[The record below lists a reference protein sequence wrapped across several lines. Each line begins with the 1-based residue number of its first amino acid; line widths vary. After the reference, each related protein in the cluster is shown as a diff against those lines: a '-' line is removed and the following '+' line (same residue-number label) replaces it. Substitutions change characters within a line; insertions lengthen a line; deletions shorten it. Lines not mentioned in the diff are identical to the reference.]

1 MRHVLLVEDQ
11 TDIADSLAGF
21 LRLTGYRVSHA
32 PDGLKAL
39 ELFFAHQ
46 PDLLL
51 LDIMLPGL
59 TGLEVLRTVRGEGQ
73 TPVVIL
79 TARADEREILKGF
92 DLGADDYIT
101 KPFRLR
107 EVGARLEAVL
117 RRAAPKNPAL
127 QGPNGLTLSLEGR
140 TAQIGES
147 RVELTGA
154 EFDLMAAFLQAPGK
168 VFSRAE
174 LLERISGHD
183 RDTLERTVDTHIK
196 NLRRKLGQG
205 HGLETVFGVGYR
217 YDG

>member
-1 MRHVLLVEDQ
+1 VRHILLVEDEP
-11 TDIADSLAGF
+11 DIANSLTGF

-39 ELFFAHQ
+39 ELFFNQ
-46 PDLLL
+46 KPDLVL

-59 TGLEVLRTVRGEGQ
+59 TGLEVLRSVREEGQ
-73 TPVVIL
+73 TPLVIL
-79 TARADEREILKGF
+79 SARADERQILEGF
-92 DLGADDYIT
+92 SLGADDYIT

-117 RRAAPKNPAL
+117 RRAAPRGAVV
-127 QGPNGLTLSLEGR
+127 QGLNGLTLSLEGR
-140 TAQIGES
+140 TAQLGEQ
-147 RVELTGA
+147 RVELTAA
-154 EFDLMAAFLQAPGK
+154 EFDLLVAFVQTPGK

-174 LLERISGHD
+174 LLDLISGYE

-196 NLRRKLGQG
+196 NLRRKLGEG

-217 YDG
+217 YGG

>member
-1 MRHVLLVEDQ
+1 MRHILLVEDEP
-11 TDIADSLAGF
+11 DIADSLVGF
-21 LRLTGYRVSHA
+21 LRLMNYWVSYA

-39 ELFFAHQ
+39 ELFFKHK
-46 PDLLL
+46 PDLVL

-59 TGLEVLRTVRGEGQ
+59 TGLEVLRTVREDHQ

-79 TARADEREILKGF
+79 TARADERDILKGF

-117 RRAAPKNPAL
+117 RRAGPKNEVVAGL
-127 QGPNGLTLSLEGR
+127 NGLALNLESR
-140 TAQIGES
+140 TAQLGEA
-147 RVELTGA
+147 RVELTAA
-154 EFDLMAAFLQAPGK
+154 EFDLLAAFLQTPGK

-174 LLERISGHD
+174 LLELISGYE
-183 RDTLERTVDTHIK
+183 RDTLERTIDTHIK
-196 NLRRKLGQG
+196 NLRRKLGEG

-217 YDG
+217 YGG